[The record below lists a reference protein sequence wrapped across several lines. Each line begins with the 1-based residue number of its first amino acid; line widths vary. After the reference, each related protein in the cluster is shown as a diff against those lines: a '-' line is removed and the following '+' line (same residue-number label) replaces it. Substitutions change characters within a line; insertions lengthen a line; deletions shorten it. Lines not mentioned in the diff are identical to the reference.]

1 VGVFAQCGCGG
12 PLAPALDVAGPRPGD
27 RAPDAPCHRRDGS
40 RVRLFA
46 LQRGAHW
53 TLYGFATTPTACGLD
68 VRGFRIAPDAGGA
81 GDVVDTDGHARRA
94 YAPRPGELVLV
105 RPDGHIATRATD
117 PDEIRAYLDPVLG
130 QGAGEI
136 SRHPV
141 ALRPL

>member
-1 VGVFAQCGCGG
+1 
-12 PLAPALDVAGPRPGD
+12 
-27 RAPDAPCHRRDGS
+27 
-40 RVRLFA
+40 
-46 LQRGAHW
+46 
-53 TLYGFATTPTACGLD
+53 
-68 VRGFRIAPDAGGA
+68 
-81 GDVVDTDGHARRA
+81 
-94 YAPRPGELVLV
+94 VLV